1 MSVLMFDIEDLKQVN
16 MQFGAGTADM
26 VLVEVSKRM
35 QRATRNYDCLARY
48 GTEEFV
54 VLLPEAFAEVA
65 TKIAARA
72 QNTISAMPV
81 AISGKEVKISSRV
94 GVATMQDSDNVESM
108 LRRAEDDLKRV
119 QNTSVIGAETQNQ
132 SLVFA

>member
-1 MSVLMFDIEDLKQVN
+1 MSVLMFDIEDLKQIN

-72 QNTISAMPV
+72 QNTITAMPV
-81 AISGKEVKISSRV
+81 AVSGKEVKIRSRV
-94 GVATMQDSDNVESM
+94 GVATMQDSDNVENI

-119 QNTSVIGAETQNQ
+119 QNTSLDESGAQNQ